1 MDVAFLLA
9 RRIHFGDRDTARRAS
24 PPAIRIAILGIAI
37 GLAVMVVTVAI
48 IVGFKREIRRKVTS
62 LDAHLQV
69 VALTDN
75 RTAEAQ
81 PLVVDDSLR
90 AAVMRVPGVTRVR
103 TFSTKLCELK
113 TDSDFLAVAM
123 LGVDGG
129 MPGADGS
136 DSEADGSN
144 DSGATA
150 AAAPSTVILSRSIA
164 ERLRLGVGDR
174 VQAYFVH
181 RDDGADGLSFDSRTS
196 VRTRRLTVGGLYET
210 HFSEYDRHV
219 VLVSPALLSDV
230 NGWDILLSP
239 DDDAEA
245 DTEATTRADGTEVA
259 AGLQVFIDDFDR
271 LGEVHE
277 ALLTA
282 LAGQTDRRGTPYY
295 VLSAEQL
302 HPQVFGWLALLDT
315 NVWVILGLMAVV
327 AAFTMISGLLIIIL
341 ERTATIGVLKA
352 LGASD
357 ALLRRVFLYVALF
370 LTAKG
375 LLWGNLM
382 GIGLCLVQ
390 LAWHPLTLDPE
401 SYYLEYVP
409 IALEAGH
416 VVLLNVGTL
425 LLTLLVL
432 LGPTAV
438 VARITPTRAIRTE

>member
-24 PPAIRIAILGIAI
+24 PPAIRIAVAGIAI
-37 GLAVMVVTVAI
+37 GLAVMIVTVAV
-48 IVGFKREIRRKVTS
+48 IVGFKREIRQKVTS

-75 RTAEAQ
+75 RTAEAA

-90 AAVMRVPGVTRVR
+90 AAVGRVPGVVGVR
-103 TFSTKLCELK
+103 PFVTKLCELK

-123 LGVDGG
+123 LGVGEDDAESG
-129 MPGADGS
+129 PGPS
-136 DSEADGSN
+136 D
-144 DSGATA
+144 
-150 AAAPSTVILSRSIA
+150 VILSRTIA
-164 ERLRLGVGDR
+164 ERLRLSVSDR

-181 RDDGADGLSFDSRTS
+181 TEDGGALSFDRPTS
-196 VRTRRLTVGGLYET
+196 IRSRRLTVSDFYET
-210 HFSEYDRHV
+210 HVSEYDRHV
-219 VLVSPALLSDV
+219 ALVSPALLRDV
-230 NGWDILLSP
+230 NGWNDMLADEDS
-239 DDDAEA
+239 DAS
-245 DTEATTRADGTEVA
+245 ATVA

-271 LGEVHE
+271 LSEVHD
-277 ALLTA
+277 ALINA
-282 LAGQTDRRGTPYY
+282 LAGRTDRRGTPYY

-315 NVWVILGLMAVV
+315 NVWVILILMAVV

-357 ALLRRVFLYVALF
+357 AVLRRVFLYVALF
-370 LTAKG
+370 LTGRG
-375 LLWGNLM
+375 LLWGNLI

-390 LAWHPLTLDPE
+390 HVWHPLALDPE
-401 SYYLEYVP
+401 SYYLESVP
-409 IALEAGH
+409 VALGAGH
-416 VVLLNVGTL
+416 VVLLNAGTL

-438 VARITPTRAIRTE
+438 VARISPTRAIRTE

>member
-9 RRIHFGDRDTARRAS
+9 RKIHFGDRDTARRAS

-90 AAVMRVPGVTRVR
+90 ATVMRVPGVTRVR

-129 MPGADGS
+129 MPG
-136 DSEADGSN
+136 ADGSN

-245 DTEATTRADGTEVA
+245 DTEATTRADGAEVA

-271 LGEVHE
+271 LSEVHE

-282 LAGQTDRRGTPYY
+282 LAGRTDRRGTPYY

-375 LLWGNLM
+375 LLWGNLI

-390 LAWHPLTLDPE
+390 LAWHPLALDPE